1 MFNLILINMENK
13 NKELDALKNELA
25 QKLLNE
31 IIPEC
36 KNLFATKGFEATIGY
51 AVNQG
56 ISFAINHIQKYI

>member
-1 MFNLILINMENK
+1 MENK
-13 NKELDALKNELA
+13 NKEVDALKNEFA

-36 KNLFATKGFEATIGY
+36 ENLFIIKGFRATIVY

-56 ISFAINHIQKYI
+56 ISFAINRLKKYI